1 MNLKI
6 VIEHHPECLV
16 NRSRLAAVLRDLYPN
31 EILLANIV
39 LEVYECGIV
48 DRLRSMTNVDS
59 TQAQAF
65 CHQLATE
72 YALPMQVALQG
83 LEMWADAY
91 GVSIESKFITAAPAD
106 SINVSD
112 QKNSTIISNDPFAHT
127 EIVEGNPLEYE
138 VKEVEPGI
146 VEITRFLGFD
156 EKDMIIPNM
165 ISGNRVVGIGGYG
178 VFRNCQKIES
188 VTIADGIEYIG
199 REAFY
204 HCEKLKRVKMNMH
217 LKSICNFAF
226 SYTQI
231 DRICF
236 PLSLVSFEEYALHVY
251 GGHGEKG
258 VIMAYVYPGTKAIA
272 SARRWNMPLKN
283 AEDWPGYN

>member
-1 MNLKI
+1 MDLKI
-6 VIEHHPECLV
+6 VVENHPECLT

-31 EILLANIV
+31 EKLLANIA
-39 LEVYECGIV
+39 LEVYECGIA
-48 DRLRSMTNVDS
+48 DRLRSMTNVEA
-59 TQAQAF
+59 TQTQAF

-72 YALPMQVALQG
+72 YALPVQVALQG

-91 GVSIESKFITAAPAD
+91 GVSIKKELITATPID
-106 SINVSD
+106 ITNVSA
-112 QKNSTIISNDPFAHT
+112 QQNSTIISNDPFAHT
-127 EIVEGNPLEYE
+127 GIVEGDPLEYE

-156 EKDMIIPNM
+156 KKDMIIPNM
-165 ISGNRVVGIGGYG
+165 ISGNRVAGIGGYG

-188 VTIADGIEYIG
+188 VTIAEGIEYIG

-204 HCEKLKRVKMNMH
+204 HCEKLKRIKTNTQ
-217 LKSICNFAF
+217 LRNICNFAF

-231 DRICF
+231 DKICF
-236 PLSLVSFEEYALHVY
+236 PLSLVSFEEYALSVY

-258 VIMAYVYPGTKAIA
+258 VIIAYVYPGTKAIA

>member
-31 EILLANIV
+31 EKLLANIV

-48 DRLRSMTNVDS
+48 DRLRSMTNVDA

-91 GVSIESKFITAAPAD
+91 GVSMESKFITAAPAN

-127 EIVEGNPLEYE
+127 GIVEGNPLEYE

-178 VFRNCQKIES
+178 VFRN
-188 VTIADGIEYIG
+188 
-199 REAFY
+199 
-204 HCEKLKRVKMNMH
+204 CEKLKRVKMNMH

>member
-31 EILLANIV
+31 EKLLANIA
-39 LEVYECGIV
+39 LEMYECGIV
-48 DRLRSMTNVDS
+48 DRLRSMTNVDA

-72 YALPMQVALQG
+72 YALPMQIALQG

-91 GVSIESKFITAAPAD
+91 SISMESEFITAAPAN

-112 QKNSTIISNDPFAHT
+112 QKNPTIISNDPFAHT
-127 EIVEGNPLEYE
+127 GIVEGNPLEYE

-165 ISGNRVVGIGGYG
+165 ISGNRVVGIGGDG

-199 REAFY
+199 REAFKQ
-204 HCEKLKRVKMNMH
+204 CEKLKRVKTNMH
-217 LKSICNFAF
+217 LKNICDFAF
-226 SYTQI
+226 SHTQI

-236 PLSLVSFEEYALHVY
+236 PLSLVSFEKYALRVY
-251 GGHGEKG
+251 GEHGEKG
-258 VIMAYVYPGTKAIA
+258 DIIAYVYPGTKAIA
-272 SARRWNMPLKN
+272 SVRCWNMPLRN

>member
-31 EILLANIV
+31 EKLLANIA

-48 DRLRSMTNVDS
+48 DRLRSMTNVDA

-91 GVSIESKFITAAPAD
+91 GVSMESKFITAAPAN
-106 SINVSD
+106 SINVSN
-112 QKNSTIISNDPFAHT
+112 QKNLTIISNDPFAHT
-127 EIVEGNPLEYE
+127 GIVEGNPLEYE

-156 EKDMIIPNM
+156 QKNMVVPNK
-165 ISGNRVVGIGGYG
+165 ISGRKVIGIGKHAFEHCDNTEML
-178 VFRNCQKIES
+178 VIS
-188 VTIADGIEYIG
+188 DGIEYI
-199 REAFY
+199 EQDAFAY
-204 HCEKLKRVKMNMH
+204 CKKLKHVKINTM
-217 LKSICNFAF
+217 LKKICSCVFLK
-226 SYTQI
+226 TQI
-231 DRICF
+231 EQICF
-236 PLSLVSFEEYALHVY
+236 PKSLETL
-251 GGHGEKG
+251 EKG
-258 VIMAYVYPGTKAIA
+258 SLLAFGKKATVIIAYFHAGTKAIID
-272 SARRWNMPLKN
+272 ARKFEYPVRNID
-283 AEDWPGYN
+283 DWPGYN